1 MVYTIRIWVY
11 DINIEEIKNDLHMQ
25 RSLFGTI
32 NIINIDLAQTKIAF
46 FRFRAIFLQRL
57 IHCVLIA
64 ISACHPK
71 NGTARGL
78 KPSGAVGLWGCGC

>member
-1 MVYTIRIWVY
+1 MMVYTIRIWVY

-46 FRFRAIFLQRL
+46 F
-57 IHCVLIA
+57 
-64 ISACHPK
+64 
-71 NGTARGL
+71 
-78 KPSGAVGLWGCGC
+78 